1 MYIPDNSDLFERHDA
16 EQARRL
22 KRLPICDCCENHIQ
36 QESALKI
43 DGKWYC
49 DECIEDMKEDI
60 DEW

>member
-1 MYIPDNSDLFERHDA
+1 MYIPDNYDAFVQHDA

-22 KRLPICDCCENHIQ
+22 KRFPICECCENPIQ

-49 DECIEDMKEDI
+49 DGCIDDMKEDI